1 MFSQIKIKNN
11 VLTTLNCSLSMRFN
25 IKNQETTSFKK
36 RYNIGYKTAKLI
48 FGDFSFTLLKSYNIE
63 YIYLYNFKKSLKKYY
78 NFKKSTTKKVWL
90 FLHKNYPLTK
100 KSKNA
105 RMGKGKGSISRYC
118 SRIYKNHN
126 IFEFVGFNLR
136 ELFFLKRIFNKKINI
151 PVKIN
156 SSFFLNKTY
165 KTFSK
170 SENFFFHRK
179 YLS

>member
-1 MFSQIKIKNN
+1 
-11 VLTTLNCSLSMRFN
+11 MRFN

-36 RYNIGYKTAKLI
+36 RYSIGYKLPSLN

-105 RMGKGKGSISRYC
+105 RMGKGKGALSRYC
-118 SRIYKNHN
+118 SRTYKNHSL
-126 IFEFVGFNLR
+126 FEFIGFNLR
-136 ELFFLKRIFNKKINI
+136 ELLILKKIFNKKVRI
-151 PVKIN
+151 PTKIT
-156 SSFFLNKTY
+156 STFFLNKQY
-165 KTFSK
+165 NYYSK
-170 SENFFFHRK
+170 NENFFFFKK
-179 YLS
+179 YLN